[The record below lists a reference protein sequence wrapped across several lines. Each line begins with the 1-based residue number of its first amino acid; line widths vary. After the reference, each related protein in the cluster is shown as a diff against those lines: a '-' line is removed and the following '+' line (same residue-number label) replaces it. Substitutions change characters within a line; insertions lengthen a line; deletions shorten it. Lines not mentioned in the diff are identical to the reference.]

1 MTPFVFFR
9 SRRENDL
16 RQLFRCF
23 LFSMSATLLIPI
35 PVPLFERLY
44 FLQVAEHLHLCL
56 GDVVEHRLAFEPDLR
71 LTLHAHLPSPS

>member
-1 MTPFVFFR
+1 MTPFVFLR
-9 SRRENDL
+9 RRRENDL

-23 LFSMSATLLIPI
+23 LFSMSATLLTPI